1 MRMQIKNTYQMNQ
14 TLKNT
19 SYDLPNGFSLELIN
33 MPTLYQLMVIFCMQ
47 LLFKT
52 QMFYII
58 QE

>member
-1 MRMQIKNTYQMNQ
+1 MRMQIKNKYQMNQ
-14 TLKNT
+14 KLKNT
-19 SYDLPNGFSLELIN
+19 SYDLQNGFSLELIN